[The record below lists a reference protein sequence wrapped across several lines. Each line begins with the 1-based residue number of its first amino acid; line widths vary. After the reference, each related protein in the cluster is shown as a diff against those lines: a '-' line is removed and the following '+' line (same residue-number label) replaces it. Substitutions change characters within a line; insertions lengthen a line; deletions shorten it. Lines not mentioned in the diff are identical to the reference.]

1 MNMANEKIV
10 GETAITEVLTL
21 MKSKDNSLEGAIGVN
36 TTAIS
41 GLTNDVSNLTTRM
54 GTAEGN
60 ITTNANNI
68 SSLNIRVGTTEGDI
82 TTLTNRI
89 GDLSSLTTTAR
100 TNLVAAINEVDS
112 NCDTNANAI
121 STLNNTTIPTLSLK
135 SETGYSLNLEL
146 DTTNYKLVAKLY
158 NKDNTL
164 ISTSDEIDLPV
175 ESMIVN
181 ASYDNTTK
189 DLTFTLQNGNTIVV
203 PLDDIVSGL
212 ASQTDL
218 TALTNRVTTNEGSIA
233 TINNTI
239 GTLSNLTTTDKTNL
253 VNAINEVDSN
263 CDTNTNNI
271 TNMGTRVT
279 NAESAITTN
288 TNNIGTLSSLTTS
301 VQTNLVAAINEVDSN
316 CDTNTSAIS
325 TINTTLES
333 KIDGLVIL
341 SYGNSTWQDFI
352 NAYNKKV
359 VVYCRASSN
368 ANPATGSQT
377 RLAFMAY
384 VNNETNPTQVEFQ
397 YVRSI
402 SSHSASQQGDQVF
415 VYLLKNTNGGTWSVT
430 TREMS
435 TKIVAGTG
443 LSSTYSSGTL
453 TLTADTNNEIAVST
467 TQPTGDEVLW
477 IDPTEDTLDGIGSEV
492 TNQYSAATDKAYS
505 CAYTNSRFATLTG
518 AYDPDELAI
527 TIPYPTG
534 FTKDNCVIISYMYK
548 AGNSSSWDLYRF
560 IERDNQEMWDLVEL
574 GTNGVILWGLASN
587 LYDIALDYRITLMRF
602 D

>member
-253 VNAINEVDSN
+253 VN
-263 CDTNTNNI
+263 
-271 TNMGTRVT
+271 
-279 NAESAITTN
+279 
-288 TNNIGTLSSLTTS
+288 
-301 VQTNLVAAINEVDSN
+301 AINEVDSN